1 MEYFTF
7 RNGLRMPALGLG
19 TSNIKPELAEDA
31 VCEAIRCG
39 YRHIDTAS
47 SYLNEKA
54 VGRGIAKSGI
64 SREKLFITVKVWPSD
79 YTRAEQAVEGSFRR
93 LGIDYADILLVHHP
107 VGDYFGCWQ
116 TFEELLKKG
125 KTKALGLSNFSM
137 EQIQEFI
144 DRFEVKPSLVTVESH
159 PYASQKKLR
168 QFLNDNGIVM
178 EAWYPLG
185 HGDKKLT
192 EEPVFRKLAE
202 KYGKSV
208 VQIILRWHI
217 QIGNSVL
224 PGSGN
229 PEHIRQNLDI
239 FDFSL
244 SSEDMAEIAELD
256 TETLYKVFTDE
267 MRQRYLR
274 WEPDWDDQL

>member
-1 MEYFTF
+1 MDYFTF
-7 RNGLRMPALGLG
+7 RNGLQMPVLGLG
-19 TSNIKPELAEDA
+19 TSNIKPEFAEDA
-31 VCEAIRCG
+31 VCSAIQCG

-64 SREKLFITVKVWPSD
+64 SRDKLFITVKVWPSD
-79 YTRAEQAVEGSFRR
+79 YPRAEQAVEGSFRR

-107 VGDYFGCWQ
+107 VGDVFGCWQ
-116 TFEELLKKG
+116 TFEKLLKEG

-137 EQIQEFI
+137 EQIREFM
-144 DRFEVKPSLVTVESH
+144 DRFEIKPSLVTVESH
-159 PYASQKKLR
+159 PYASQKQLR
-168 QFLNDNGIVM
+168 SFLNENGIVM

-185 HGDKKLT
+185 HGDQKLT
-192 EEPVFRKLAE
+192 EEPVFKKLAE

-208 VQIILRWHI
+208 VQIILRWHV

-224 PGSGN
+224 PGSKN
-229 PEHIRQNLDI
+229 PDHIRQNLDI
-239 FDFSL
+239 FDFRL
-244 SSEDMAEIAELD
+244 SDEDMAEIALLD